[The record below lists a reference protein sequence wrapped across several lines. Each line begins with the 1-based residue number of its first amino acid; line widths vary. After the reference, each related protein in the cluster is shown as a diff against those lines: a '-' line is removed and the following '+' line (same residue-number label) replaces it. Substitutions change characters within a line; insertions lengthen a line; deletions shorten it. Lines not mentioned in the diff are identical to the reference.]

1 MQAADTIQTETDLL
15 AYAANENA
23 RRRRAH
29 GRARRHSARVRMLRR
44 LIPVA
49 AGLAVMGLAAVVL
62 WGPLSGSVPNVSIG
76 PISVSGTKVTM
87 ENPRLSGF
95 RKGERGY
102 EVVADA
108 AQQDVRKP
116 SIIELQA
123 MTGHV
128 ATDDKGGR
136 AYLQAQGGVF
146 DSTREMLNLENDI
159 RLWTDK
165 GEEVR
170 LSVAAVDF
178 KAGSLRS
185 SKTVTVTVPA
195 GSIVADTLDV
205 VENGRVVSFV
215 GGVHAVFHGEEAGTK
230 DGAKVAPGTDAKPES
245 ERIHT
250 SAAEPPER
258 AR

>member
-15 AYAANENA
+15 ALAANENA

-29 GRARRHSARVRMLRR
+29 GRARRHSAQVRTLRR
-44 LIPVA
+44 VIPFA
-49 AGLAVMGLAAVVL
+49 AGLAVLGLAGVVL
-62 WGPLSGSVPNVSIG
+62 WSPFSGSIPNVSIG

-87 ENPRLSGF
+87 ESPRLSGF

-102 EVVADA
+102 EVIAEA

-123 MTGHV
+123 MKGHV
-128 ATDDKGGR
+128 DTDDKGGR

-146 DSTREMLNLENDI
+146 DSTRESLNLENDI
-159 RLWTDK
+159 RFWTDK

-178 KAGSLRS
+178 KTGSLRS
-185 SKTVTVTVPA
+185 SKAVTVTVPS
-195 GSIVADTLDV
+195 GSIVADSLDV
-205 VENGRVVSFV
+205 VENGRVISFV
-215 GGVHAVFHGEEAGTK
+215 GRVHAVFHGDEADSG
-230 DGAKVAPGTDAKPES
+230 GAAKAALRSDP

-250 SAAEPPER
+250 SAAEPTR
-258 AR
+258 

>member
-15 AYAANENA
+15 ALAANENA
-23 RRRRAH
+23 RRKRAH
-29 GRARRHSARVRMLRR
+29 GRARRHSAQVRTLRR
-44 LIPVA
+44 VIPVV
-49 AGLAVMGLAAVVL
+49 AGLAMFGLAAIVL
-62 WGPLSGSVPNVSIG
+62 YGPLSGSIPNVSVG

-102 EVVADA
+102 EVIADA

-123 MTGHV
+123 MKGHV

-136 AYLQAQGGVF
+136 AYLEARGGVF
-146 DSTREMLNLENDI
+146 DSTRESLNLENDI

-165 GEEVR
+165 GEEIR
-170 LSVAAVDF
+170 LSVATVDF
-178 KAGSLRS
+178 KSGSLRS
-185 SKTVTVTVPA
+185 SKAVTVTVPA
-195 GSIVADTLDV
+195 GLIVADSLDV

-215 GGVHAVFHGEEAGTK
+215 GGVHAVFHGEEPGTK
-230 DGAKVAPGTDAKPES
+230 GDAKVAAKAES
-245 ERIHT
+245 ERIRT
-250 SAAEPPER
+250 SAAEPSEQ

>member
-15 AYAANENA
+15 ALAANENA

-29 GRARRHSARVRMLRR
+29 GRARRHSAQVRTLRR
-44 LIPVA
+44 VIPVA
-49 AGLAVMGLAAVVL
+49 AGLAVLGLAGIVL
-62 WGPLSGSVPNVSIG
+62 WSPFSGSIPNVSIG

-123 MTGHV
+123 MKGHV
-128 ATDDKGGR
+128 ATDDRGGR

-146 DSTREMLNLENDI
+146 DSTKESLNLENDI

-165 GEEVR
+165 GEEIR
-170 LSVAAVDF
+170 LSVATVDF
-178 KAGSLRS
+178 KAGSVRS
-185 SKTVTVTVPA
+185 TQPVTVTVPS
-195 GSIVADTLDV
+195 GSINADSLDV
-205 VENGRVVSFV
+205 IENGRVISFV
-215 GGVHAVFHGEEAGTK
+215 GRVQAVFHGE
-230 DGAKVAPGTDAKPES
+230 DAHRTS
-245 ERIHT
+245 DRIRT
-250 SAAEPPER
+250 SAAEAPEA

>member
-15 AYAANENA
+15 ALAANENA

-29 GRARRHSARVRMLRR
+29 GRARRHSAQVRTLRR
-44 LIPVA
+44 VIPIA
-49 AGLAVMGLAAVVL
+49 AGLAMLGLAGIVL
-62 WGPLSGSVPNVSIG
+62 WGPLSGSIPNVSIG

-102 EVVADA
+102 EVIADA

-123 MTGHV
+123 MKGHV

-146 DSTREMLNLENDI
+146 DSTRESLNLENDI

-170 LSVAAVDF
+170 LSVATVDF
-178 KAGSLRS
+178 KTGSLRS
-185 SKTVTVTVPA
+185 SKAVTVTVPS
-195 GSIVADTLDV
+195 GSIVADSLDV
-205 VENGRVVSFV
+205 VESGRVVSFV
-215 GGVHAVFHGEEAGTK
+215 GRVHAVFHGDEADDKET
-230 DGAKVAPGTDAKPES
+230 GAKVALRTDP

-250 SAAEPPER
+250 SAAEPTR
-258 AR
+258 

>member
-15 AYAANENA
+15 ALAANENA

-29 GRARRHSARVRMLRR
+29 GRARRHSAQVRTLRR
-44 LIPVA
+44 VIPVV
-49 AGLAVMGLAAVVL
+49 AGLAMFGLVAIVL
-62 WGPLSGSVPNVSIG
+62 YGPLSGSIPNVSIG

-102 EVVADA
+102 EVIADA

-123 MTGHV
+123 MKGHV

-136 AYLQAQGGVF
+136 AYLEARGGVF
-146 DSTREMLNLENDI
+146 DSTRESLNLENDI

-165 GEEVR
+165 GEEIR
-170 LSVAAVDF
+170 LSVATVDF
-178 KAGSLRS
+178 KSGSLRS
-185 SKTVTVTVPA
+185 SKAVTVTVPA
-195 GSIVADTLDV
+195 GSIVADSLDV

-215 GGVHAVFHGEEAGTK
+215 GGVHAVFHSEEPGTK
-230 DGAKVAPGTDAKPES
+230 EDAKIAAKAES
-245 ERIHT
+245 ERIRT
-250 SAAEPPER
+250 SAAEPSEQ

>member
-1 MQAADTIQTETDLL
+1 MQAADTIRTETELL
-15 AYAANENA
+15 ALAANENA

-29 GRARRHSARVRMLRR
+29 GRARRHSAQVRTLRR
-44 LIPVA
+44 VIPLT
-49 AGLAVMGLAAVVL
+49 AGLAVLGLAAVVL
-62 WGPLSGSVPNVSIG
+62 WGPLSGSIPNVSIG

-102 EVVADA
+102 EVIADA

-123 MTGHV
+123 MKGHV

-146 DSTREMLNLENDI
+146 DSTREMLSLENDI
-159 RLWTDK
+159 RLSTDK
-165 GEEVR
+165 GEEVL
-170 LSVAAVDF
+170 LSVATVDF

-185 SKTVTVTVPA
+185 PKSVTVTTPSA
-195 GSIVADTLDV
+195 SIVADTLDV
-205 VENGRVVSFV
+205 VENGRVISFV
-215 GGVHAVFHGEEAGTK
+215 GGVHAVFHGEEAG
-230 DGAKVAPGTDAKPES
+230 AKKADAQVAEADPKPEA
-245 ERIHT
+245 ERIRT
-250 SAAEPPER
+250 SAAEP